1 MPNQIDQFIANI
13 KGDGLARMNRYQ
25 VIFSPPMAIEQGNLE
40 NILLLCDQAQ
50 LPGVNYST
58 VPNRTFG
65 EFRETPYERLYDTAN
80 FSFLVDQNMYVK
92 FMFDSWMYQIQDFG
106 TKQFN
111 YYNNYITDIEIYVED
126 LEDNQKYKIKLYE
139 AYPKAIG
146 AIQMDYASKDIMRLN
161 VTMQYRNWDSY
172 IMKDSVEAIDTPID
186 TQQYVDDFVNF
197 QNEYATLFNPQG
209 TDGSGVTSPTE

>member
-1 MPNQIDQFIANI
+1 MDRFIANI
-13 KGDGLARMNRYQ
+13 KSDSLARMNRYQ
-25 VIFSPPMAIEQGNLE
+25 VIFTPPMTIEQGNLE

-65 EFRETPYERLYDTAN
+65 EFRETPYERLYDTAT

-92 FMFDSWMYQIQDFG
+92 FMFDSWMYQIQDFD

-111 YYNNYITDIEIYVED
+111 YYNNYITDIEIYVDD
-126 LEDNQKYKIKLYE
+126 LQDNERYKINLYE
-139 AYPKAIG
+139 AYPKAISS
-146 AIQMDYASKDIMRLN
+146 IQMDYASKDIMRLN

-186 TQQYVDDFVNF
+186 TQQYVDDFINF
-197 QNEYATLFNPQG
+197 QNEYATLFNPQD
-209 TDGSGVTSPTE
+209 TDGGGVTSTLD